1 MARQSLGGMLAPA
14 PTKPNSPR
22 EEAVDPPPRKAGRPT
37 TGSGG
42 AGRAVTGP
50 DDDAGPPAGEAP
62 RYLTLQR
69 KEARLT
75 DEQLD
80 ELTLLTRRLNKRGR
94 SKEER
99 ITDNTLIRVAVDLL
113 LDRAADLDG
122 TTEAELRKSVG
133 L

>member
-14 PTKPNSPR
+14 PTKPDSSG
-22 EEAVDPPPRKAGRPT
+22 EKAPGEPTHRPGRPAAVR
-37 TGSGG
+37 GG
-42 AGRAVTGP
+42 AGRIVEAV
-50 DDDAGPPAGEAP
+50 DNDAAPPASP

-80 ELTLLTRRLNKRGR
+80 DLTLLTRRLNKRGR

-113 LDRAADLDG
+113 LARAADLDG
-122 TTEAELRKSVG
+122 TTETELRKSVG